1 MHRAKS
7 WSWLFLSCLLQIT
20 HHLCWFTFIFCG
32 RYSSWKV
39 AFFCLLTI
47 GSLSWWH
54 DTPCCTEYFI
64 NKSSTKS
71 ILNFRWWIV
80 HPTFCVWKTIDFKPW
95 LSVVFQTMSCTI
107 YPFFFS
113 PLATLATADPFQH
126 HSWSHLFNVLLPIC
140 TVWSW
145 DGSTNHMFDASTLQ
159 NSYTIF

>member
-1 MHRAKS
+1 
-7 WSWLFLSCLLQIT
+7 
-20 HHLCWFTFIFCG
+20 
-32 RYSSWKV
+32 V

-107 YPFFFS
+107 YPFFFC
-113 PLATLATADPFQH
+113 PLAALTTADPFFFFTTYEHVCSVCCNQH
-126 HSWSHLFNVLLPIC
+126 VLFNHNMVVQITHCMQAPYKTHIYCLLADRLKC
-140 TVWSW
+140 HVYLLLA
-145 DGSTNHMFDASTLQ
+145 GVFRA
-159 NSYTIF
+159 